1 MQLLSLQPEGEE
13 DHHMATKTMTR
24 PAAKPQAPQKTTSG
38 SMTVSRSRETGEE
51 IERTEERK
59 ETTSQRALANQR
71 GGPPAALMGRM
82 QADAGKG
89 VSTDQADN
97 LVPLIYLLQPL
108 SPQCIR
114 GGEKTIKGAE
124 AGDIWLRNANEEDQI
139 IKCDDGLVF
148 QPCWFSKDWVEWL
161 PNRGGFV
168 DRHSQRPEIAELV
181 DREGDDGT
189 IRKVWTMP
197 NGNNVVETRYHA
209 GFAVLPDGRALPYTI
224 PLSSTGHT
232 VSKAW
237 MFAMNSEALPDGTKA
252 PSFAILYRLT
262 PKLRSRNNKTW
273 YQYEV
278 SKVGWVETEAEYERG
293 LALYEAF
300 ASGEKRIEEETDV
313 GDETEGSL
321 GDQSNQYQVDDI

>member
-1 MQLLSLQPEGEE
+1 LN
-13 DHHMATKTMTR
+13 
-24 PAAKPQAPQKTTSG
+24 
-38 SMTVSRSRETGEE
+38 
-51 IERTEERK
+51 
-59 ETTSQRALANQR
+59 RALANQR
-71 GGPPAALMGRM
+71 GAPPAALMSRM

-97 LVPLIYLLQPL
+97 LVPLIYLLQAN
-108 SPQCIR
+108 SPQAVR
-114 GGEKTIKGAE
+114 GHAKEIKDAR
-124 AGDIWLRNANEEDQI
+124 AGDIWLRNAPEGDQI
-139 IKCDDGLVF
+139 LSGDDGLVF
-148 QPCWFSKDWVEWL
+148 QPCYFQKDWVEWA
-161 PNRGGFV
+161 PKRAGFV
-168 DRHSQRPEIAELV
+168 DRHPQRPEIAELEDV
-181 DREGDDGT
+181 EGDDGQV
-189 IRKVWTMP
+189 RKMWRMP
-197 NGNNVVETRYHA
+197 NGNTVVETRYHA

-262 PKLRSRNNKTW
+262 PKLRSKNNNSW

-300 ASGEKRIEEETDV
+300 ASGEKRIEEETNA
-313 GDETEGSL
+313 GDESG
-321 GDQSNQYQVDDI
+321 GGGNDPADQYQGDDI